1 LLLSVIAIAGMS
13 FFLARS
19 TKFVIFRVL
28 SDKEYEDKDRK

>member
-1 LLLSVIAIAGMS
+1 MAIAGMS

-19 TKFVIFRVL
+19 TKLAIFRVL